1 MGKRQRTP
9 HFVTGLGDGHVG
21 GTTADSSKV
30 ANKKALHLT
39 GLRHPTA
46 KVHAAA
52 ATDDIF
58 RVTEHVRRNNNNNNR
73 NPRLRSAAATTNER
87 LARMD
92 MDDGRESRWDMM
104 FTSSSGDGKHSH
116 RHGKAGNSRGI
127 GNNNP
132 LLHPTEQWQMSA
144 IALVCMLVFLS
155 ALFLHMVS
163 SDTSSTHGSSGSADL
178 NSKNHRRI
186 PRRRDNKRK
195 VSLGTRKKDER
206 YWSSDEYEEGSEVD
220 NHNATDSGVLI
231 PRGVVTVDSDGG
243 QASTAA
249 LTPNNTS
256 GSNKTVLHYPYQPR
270 HRKPSVTGHKETF
283 AAGGAATSYSPAAK
297 PRNYYHLNPMDGPVV
312 PSYQTPVAAK
322 ARLHVGGNTTT
333 AAPAATATAASP
345 SHLAYPATP
354 SQQHQQSPYLQQSP
368 YNGSTPKARTSNPMM
383 SPGRS
388 PAAAKNTIAASTL
401 DTSNEFIATGL
412 ESFHPNPPVNDA
424 TANGVGTTTPQV
436 QRKPHQ
442 TLFSTPARATNNM
455 DEDCQKQH
463 STTSATSSPHIP
475 HLHSSAAMNSP
486 TANTDTMHRY
496 NNNNNNNNNNG
507 PAYGQSMSFEVVSGN
522 NISSTSNTN
531 SQPQQFQNQQHQSFS
546 NQYSGGTPGN
556 SMGYGI
562 LSPRV
567 EADISDL
574 EETPRAGFA
583 RRTVAIGDHHNY
595 STNPS
600 LMMKQQQQQQEAYQ
614 VFSAAQKKP
623 HQQYQQFQSS
633 AGGSSSSN
641 RDDPFQALRLP
652 VVPAMGSTAQNRQQL
667 GGTTPNFSIPH
678 QPSGQQQ
685 QQQQRELQQNEFNMP
700 FIPKLD
706 LAVAAAMASSSQQ
719 QIMSNGAPGIAPPR
733 SMSVEELHLVQME
746 SGTHWKVNSGLT
758 NENADVVTALPG
770 GASDNNSNSKS
781 RRKSTTNPFHA
792 SAGLGNSDE
801 LWSVASSS
809 ADDADDSGAADG
821 PRNSIIHKRDN
832 MTADTNAAS
841 SLRSSIKF
849 DELKLDEVIGGG
861 GFGQV
866 WKADWRGTP
875 VAVKVLTGSA
885 QAKRVPKAILEEFA
899 AEINLLSVSNAHFCI
914 CMALLA
920 CRKYSLTL
928 NYFSCAPYPYL
939 SPTGNAASQCLFIH
953 GRLRRPT

>member
-1 MGKRQRTP
+1 MNATEDLYFLQDNNKMGKRQRTP
-9 HFVTGLGDGHVG
+9 HFVTHTGLGDGHVG

-58 RVTEHVRRNNNNNNR
+58 HVTEHVRRNNNNNNR
-73 NPRLRSAAATTNER
+73 YPRLRSAAATTNER

-104 FTSSSGDGKHSH
+104 FTSSSGDGIHSH
-116 RHGKAGNSRGI
+116 RHGKAANGRGI
-127 GNNNP
+127 GNNS
-132 LLHPTEQWQMSA
+132 LLRPTEQWQMSA

-163 SDTSSTHGSSGSADL
+163 SDTSSSHGSSSGSTDH

-220 NHNATDSGVLI
+220 MHHNTADSGVLI

-249 LTPNNTS
+249 LTPNNNS
-256 GSNKTVLHYPYQPR
+256 GSNAAVLHYPYQPR

-283 AAGGAATSYSPAAK
+283 AAGGTVTSYSPAAK

-312 PSYQTPVAAK
+312 PSYQTPVSSK
-322 ARLHVGGNTTT
+322 SRLLVAGNSTT
-333 AAPAATATAASP
+333 AAPAAAAAPIASP
-345 SHLAYPATP
+345 SNLAYPATP
-354 SQQHQQSPYLQQSP
+354 SQQPQQAPYPQQSP
-368 YNGSTPKARTSNPMM
+368 YNGTTPKARTSNPMM

-388 PAAAKNTIAASTL
+388 PAAAKTTIAASAL
-401 DTSNEFIATGL
+401 DTNNEFIATGL
-412 ESFHPNPPVNDA
+412 ESFHPNHPVNDA
-424 TANGVGTTTPQV
+424 NANGAVGTTTPQV

-442 TLFSTPARATNNM
+442 LLYTTPARATNN
-455 DEDCQKQH
+455 EQSQKQH
-463 STTSATSSPHIP
+463 STASATSSPHIP
-475 HLHSSAAMNSP
+475 HLHSPAAMNSP
-486 TANTDTMHRY
+486 TASANTATMHRQQSY
-496 NNNNNNNNNNG
+496 NNG
-507 PAYGQSMSFEVVSGN
+507 SASYGQSMSFEVLSGN
-522 NISSTSNTN
+522 NISSSNT
-531 SQPQQFQNQQHQSFS
+531 SQPQQFQQQQQQQPQFS

-556 SMGYGI
+556 SISFGM

-567 EADISDL
+567 DADISDL

-595 STNPS
+595 SNNPS
-600 LMMKQQQQQQEAYQ
+600 LMMKQQQQQEAYQ

-633 AGGSSSSN
+633 AGGSSNSIS
-641 RDDPFQALRLP
+641 DDPFQALRLP

-667 GGTTPNFSIPH
+667 GGAAPTFSFPH
-678 QPSGQQQ
+678 QSAGQQLQ
-685 QQQQRELQQNEFNMP
+685 LQQNEFNMP

-706 LAVAAAMASSSQQ
+706 LAGAAAMASSSQQ

-746 SGTHWKVNSGLT
+746 SGTHWKVNSGAAI
-758 NENADVVTALPG
+758 ENIDVVSELPS
-770 GASDNNSNSKS
+770 GASQNLADSKP

-792 SAGLGNSDE
+792 SAGLGNSAE

-821 PRNSIIHKRDN
+821 PRNSIVHKRDN

-849 DELKLDEVIGGG
+849 DELKLHEVIGGG

-885 QAKRVPKAILEEFA
+885 QAKRVSKAILEEFA
-899 AEINLLSVSNAHFCI
+899 AEINLLSVSNADFCTCI
-914 CMALLA
+914 AL
-920 CRKYSLTL
+920 
-928 NYFSCAPYPYL
+928 FSCL
-939 SPTGNAASQCLFIH
+939 
-953 GRLRRPT
+953 